1 MEEYN
6 APKSH
11 RMERLPRN
19 KSGVQ
24 DAKWLQ
30 RRFRR
35 DAAIVQRMSES
46 LDVGDS
52 KSAPFYTT
60 FFPDDMSKTIGKLG
74 VNPAKPIHED
84 RRAKRARIS
93 KLRREERSHKMQIR
107 EINPNED
114 FADKDDY
121 DIVIHKRAQQQQQAI
136 IDAWNKHLSLLKRET
151 EERTMMETAIKAL
164 IEQGPSL
171 AIERG
176 VGRNWCEV
184 V

>member
-1 MEEYN
+1 
-6 APKSH
+6 
-11 RMERLPRN
+11 
-19 KSGVQ
+19 
-24 DAKWLQ
+24 
-30 RRFRR
+30 
-35 DAAIVQRMSES
+35 
-46 LDVGDS
+46 
-52 KSAPFYTT
+52 
-60 FFPDDMSKTIGKLG
+60 
-74 VNPAKPIHED
+74 
-84 RRAKRARIS
+84 
-93 KLRREERSHKMQIR
+93 MQIR

-114 FADKDDY
+114 FDDKDVF

-151 EERTMMETAIKAL
+151 EERAMMETAMKAL